1 MTTPTAWLEPQGQ
14 QSPSKG
20 KNMTTP
26 IPKEKPTVAK
36 AVVAGVT
43 ALAAALATALSD
55 SSLTSMEL
63 VSVVAGTI
71 VAVASV
77 WAVSNDPA

>member
-1 MTTPTAWLEPQGQ
+1 ME
-14 QSPSKG
+14 
-20 KNMTTP
+20 
-26 IPKEKPTVAK
+26 EKPTVAK

-55 SSLTSMEL
+55 NSLTSMEL

-71 VAVASV
+71 VAIASV
-77 WAVSNDPA
+77 WAVSNKPA